1 MSGYA
6 LANTNEPAD
15 ELHQLVPTAIE
26 RGDVPGDAVAPAA
39 VSTDEQAAAEPAE
52 EGRLNLWAKARGGVA
67 GGTAALGPARP
78 SDDHPGTYTRLADR
92 DLEHEHEHEHQTRSS
107 LGVAETRSSLSAA
120 NLHAICGEGAHKMC

>member
-78 SDDHPGTYTRLADR
+78 SDDHPGTYRTRGLR
-92 DLEHEHEHEHQTRSS
+92 TETWSTSTNTSTRP
-107 LGVAETRSSLSAA
+107 
-120 NLHAICGEGAHKMC
+120 GAPWE